1 MRVVHAYCVPI
12 SDPILS
18 GMRHSTEV
26 RCVLTSQDTENAD
39 CKLAKRDVRKAGL
52 AARATLSP
60 VERIERSLDLVG
72 YAGEL
77 GVEPGSIVAGFWPI
91 RDEVDPRPLMD
102 ALAKTG
108 CSLCLPVVVGD
119 DLEFRRLDQDGAL
132 EPAGFGSMAPGPEAE
147 VVHPNVV
154 LVPLSAFDQDCNR
167 IGYGKGFYDRALSEL
182 EKLTNLIAIG
192 VAFAV
197 QEVEEVPMEP
207 HDRQLDGI
215 LTDHGLLRA
224 GD

>member
-1 MRVVHAYCVPI
+1 M
-12 SDPILS
+12 
-18 GMRHSTEV
+18 
-26 RCVLTSQDTENAD
+26 RCVLTSQDIEND
-39 CKLAKRDVRKAGL
+39 ELKLAKRAVRKAGL

-60 VERIERSLDLVG
+60 VERIERSLALVDFVE
-72 YAGEL
+72 AL
-77 GVEPGSIVAGFWPI
+77 GVEPGSVIAGFWPI

-102 ALAKTG
+102 ALAKAG
-108 CSLCLPVVVGD
+108 SSLCLPVVTGD
-119 DLEFRRLDQDGAL
+119 DLVFRRLEKGGPL
-132 EPAGFGSMAPGPEAE
+132 EPAGFGSMAPGSEAE

-154 LVPLSAFDQDCNR
+154 LVPLSAFDRSCNR
-167 IGYGKGFYDRALSEL
+167 IGYGKGFYDRALSDL
-182 EKLTNLIAIG
+182 EKLSDLTAIG

-215 LTDHGLLRA
+215 LTDRGLLKA